1 MQQGQQV
8 ETGVQQPATRAF
20 GPSSDVIGLEFER
33 YFTQEG
39 VDPFDEID
47 WELRSAVIANERG
60 ELVFEQRDVEFPR
73 FWSQQATNIVV
84 SKYFRGQIGSPER
97 ERSVKQLVGR
107 VVETITRW
115 AREQAYFASEHDLQA
130 FSDELKHLLVYQK
143 GSFNSPVWFNCG
155 FEKQPQCSAC
165 FINSVQ
171 DTMDSI
177 LTLAKTEGM
186 LFKFGSGTGSNLSAI
201 RSSRE
206 VLAGGGTA
214 SGPVSFM
221 KGFDAFAGVI
231 KSGGKTRRAAKMV
244 ILNADHP
251 DVVEFINCKVEEE
264 KKAWALIDAGY
275 DGSFTGPAYA
285 SVFFQNSNNSVR
297 VTDEFMRAVLDD
309 GEWQTRSVTHGEV
322 MDTYKA
328 RDLMR
333 MIAEGTWVCGDP
345 GMQFDTTVNDWHT
358 CPETARIN
366 ASNPCSE
373 YMFLDDSACNL
384 ASINLMKFVREDGEF
399 DAVAFQKACETF
411 ITAQEIL
418 VDNASYP
425 TPAIGRNSRDYRPL
439 GLGYANVG
447 ALLMSR
453 GLPYDSDAGRDYAA
467 AITAVMHGAAY
478 AQSARVARDHGGA
491 FPGYAKNQ
499 DDMLR
504 VMRKHRAA
512 LKDIDRTHVPKDLFE
527 AAKKIWDECVE
538 LGEQHGY
545 RNAQATVLAPT
556 GTIGFMMDCDTTGV
570 EPDIALV
577 KYKKLVGGGL
587 MKIVNNTVPMALTK
601 LGYTAAQV
609 KDIIGHIDEHET
621 IEGAPHLKDKDLPVF
636 DCAFKP
642 SKGVRSIHH
651 MGHIRMMGAVQPFIS
666 GAISKTVN
674 VPKAATVEEIEQAY
688 IDAWRIGAKA
698 VSIYRD
704 GSKRTQPLNTSRD
717 KEKAAAAVVNEGPR
731 RHRLPDERQSI
742 THKFDIGG
750 HEGYITVGL
759 YEDGQPGELFL
770 TMAKEGST
778 ISGFADAFA
787 QAISYALQYGVP
799 LQDLVDKFSH
809 VRFEPSGMTRNP
821 DIRFAKSIVDYIFR
835 WLAAKFLSAEAQ
847 YNAGLNV
854 PEVSTTTPEQ
864 LVLEVTGTAGS
875 TGTTGSTGS
884 TGSAGAAGTTGEA
897 GARGSKFAAMQNQ
910 EDAPPCSTCGSIMV
924 RSGAC
929 YKCANCGT
937 TSGCA

>member
-1 MQQGQQV
+1 MEKGVAAASGLSSGGSV
-8 ETGVQQPATRAF
+8 EPASTQTTISRQPAQGSAV
-20 GPSSDVIGLEFER
+20 PGLEYER
-33 YFTQEG
+33 FFTREG
-39 VDPFDEID
+39 IDPFDEIE
-47 WELRSAVIANERG
+47 WEMRSAVIGNEKG
-60 ELVFEQRDVEFPR
+60 AVVFEQRDVEIPR

-84 SKYFRGQIGSPER
+84 SKYFRGVIGTPER

-107 VVETITRW
+107 VVDTITAW
-115 AREQAYFASEHDLQA
+115 AKKQAYFASDDDLQA
-130 FSDELKHLLVYQK
+130 FSDDLKHLLVYQK
-143 GSFNSPVWFNCG
+143 AAFNSPVWFNVG
-155 FEKQPQCSAC
+155 FEKHPQCSAC

-171 DTMDSI
+171 DTMESI
-177 LTLAKTEGM
+177 LGLAKTEGM
-186 LFKFGSGTGSNLSAI
+186 LFKYGSGTGSNLSTI

-206 VLAGGGTA
+206 LLAGGGTA

-251 DVVEFINCKVEEE
+251 DVEEFINCKVEEE

-297 VTDEFMRAVLDD
+297 VTDDFMRAVMDD
-309 GEWQTRSVTHGEV
+309 GDWQTRAVLTDES

-328 RDLMR
+328 RNLMR
-333 MIAEGTWVCGDP
+333 QIAEATWICGDP
-345 GMQFDTTVNDWHT
+345 GLQFDTTVNDWHT
-358 CPETARIN
+358 CPNTARIN

-384 ASINLMKFVREDGEF
+384 ASINLMKFLREDGELDPASF
-399 DAVAFQKACETF
+399 EAACRTM

-418 VDNASYP
+418 VDNSSYP
-425 TPAIGRNSRDYRPL
+425 TPAITKNSHDYRPL
-439 GLGYANVG
+439 GLGYANLG

-453 GLPYDSDAGRDYAA
+453 GLPYDSVAGRDYAA

-478 AQSARVARDHGGA
+478 AQSSKIARDHGGPFA
-491 FPGYAKNQ
+491 GYEKNREPF
-499 DDMLR
+499 LR

-512 LKDIDRTHVPKDLFE
+512 LKDIDKTHVPKELME
-527 AAKKIWDECVE
+527 AAKIVWDEVIE
-538 LGEQHGY
+538 MGEQHGF

-587 MKIVNNTVPMALTK
+587 MKIVNQTVPMALAR
-601 LGYTAAQV
+601 LGYNQTQV
-609 KDIIGHIDEHET
+609 KEIVEYIDEHET
-621 IEGAPHLKDKDLPVF
+621 IEGAPHIKDVHLPVF

-642 SKGVRSIHH
+642 ARGVRSIHY
-651 MGHIRMMGAVQPFIS
+651 MGHIKMVGATQPFLS

-674 VPKAATVEEIEQAY
+674 VPKEATIEEIEQAY
-688 IDAWRIGAKA
+688 IDAWRLGAKA

-704 GSKRTQPLNTSRD
+704 GSKRTQPLNTSKD
-717 KEKAAAAVVNEGPR
+717 KTAGASAAIAEAPR
-731 RHRLPDERQSI
+731 RRRLPDERNAI
-742 THKFDIGG
+742 THKFDIAG

-759 YEDGQPGELFL
+759 YEDGLPGEIFIV
-770 TMAKEGST
+770 MAKEGST

-809 VRFEPSGMTRNP
+809 VRFEPSGMTKNP
-821 DIRFAKSIVDYIFR
+821 DVRFAKSIVDYIFR
-835 WLAAKFLSAEAQ
+835 WMATKFLSQDAQ
-847 YNAGLNV
+847 YRAGVNNREDYV
-854 PEVSTTTPEQ
+854 VAPEQ
-864 LVLEVTGTAGS
+864 LPLDVAAA
-875 TGTTGSTGS
+875 
-884 TGSAGAAGTTGEA
+884 AGASPTAVIT
-897 GARGSKFAAMQNQ
+897 SKQTSSFAAMQNQ

-924 RSGAC
+924 RSGSC

>member
-1 MQQGQQV
+1 MQRTQHV
-8 ETGVQQPATRAF
+8 ETTATADARTF
-20 GPSSDVIGLEFER
+20 GPGASVTGIEFER
-33 YFTQEG
+33 YFAKDG
-39 VDPFDEID
+39 VDPFDEVD

-60 ELVFEQRDVEFPR
+60 ELVFEQRDVEFPK

-84 SKYFRGQIGSPER
+84 SKYFRGVLGTPER

-107 VVETITRW
+107 VVDTITRW
-115 AREQAYFASEHDLQA
+115 AREQGYFASDDDLQN
-130 FSDELKHLLVYQK
+130 FSDDLKHLLVYQK

-155 FEKQPQCSAC
+155 FEAAPQCSAC

-171 DTMDSI
+171 DTMESI
-177 LTLAKTEGM
+177 LGLAKTEGM

-201 RSSRE
+201 RSSKE
-206 VLAGGGTA
+206 ILAGGGTA

-244 ILNADHP
+244 ILNAEHP
-251 DVVEFINCKVEEE
+251 DIVEFINCKVEEE

-275 DGSFTGPAYA
+275 DGSFTGTAYG

-309 GEWQTRSVTHGEV
+309 GEWHTRSVTTGEV
-322 MDTYKA
+322 VETYRA

-333 MIAEGTWVCGDP
+333 QIAEGTWVCGDP
-345 GMQFDTTVNDWHT
+345 GMQYDTTVNDWHT
-358 CPETARIN
+358 CPNTSRIN

-384 ASINLMKFVREDGEF
+384 ASINLMKFVNADGEF
-399 DAVAFQKACETF
+399 DAKSFGKACETF

-418 VDNASYP
+418 VDNSSYP
-425 TPAIGRNSRDYRPL
+425 TKAIAKNSHEYRPL
-439 GLGYANVG
+439 GLGYANLG

-478 AQSARVARDHGGA
+478 AQSARVARDHGGP
-491 FPGYAKNQ
+491 FPGYEKNR
-499 DDMLR
+499 DAMLR

-512 LKDIDRTHVPKDLFE
+512 LKDINKTHVPKDLFE
-527 AAKKIWDECVE
+527 FAKDTWDECVE
-538 LGEQHGY
+538 LGEKHGY

-556 GTIGFMMDCDTTGV
+556 GTIGFMMDCDTTGI

-577 KYKKLVGGGL
+577 KYKKLVGGGM
-587 MKIVNNTVPMALTK
+587 MKIVNNTIPSALKK
-601 LGYTAAQV
+601 LGYTQAEV
-609 KDIIGHIDEHET
+609 SDIIGYIDENET
-621 IEGAPHLKDKDLPVF
+621 IEGAPHLKDKDLAVF
-636 DCAFKP
+636 DCAFKAM
-642 SKGVRSIHH
+642 KGTRSIHY
-651 MGHIRMMGAVQPFIS
+651 MGHIKMMGAVQPFIS

-674 VPKAATVEEIEQAY
+674 VPKDATVEDIEQAY
-688 IDAWRIGAKA
+688 IDSWRIGAKA

-704 GSKRTQPLNTSRD
+704 GSKRTQPLNTS
-717 KEKAAAAVVNEGPR
+717 KAAIERAGQLQADGTVAAVAMPAR
-731 RHRLPDERQSI
+731 RRLPDERTSI
-742 THKFDIGG
+742 THKFDIAG

-809 VRFEPSGMTRNP
+809 VRFEPAGMTKNP
-821 DIRFAKSIVDYIFR
+821 DVRFAKSIVDYIFR
-835 WLAAKFLSAEAQ
+835 WMAGKFLSQEAK

-854 PEVSTTTPEQ
+854 PEPTSPEQ
-864 LVLEVTGTAGS
+864 LVLDVKSMAPKTAEDVKAGDPAAS
-875 TGTTGSTGS
+875 HAKKTAF
-884 TGSAGAAGTTGEA
+884 SAI
-897 GARGSKFAAMQNQ
+897 QNQ
-910 EDAPPCSTCGSIMV
+910 EDAPPCTTCGSIMI

-929 YKCANCGT
+929 YKCPNCGT

>member
-1 MQQGQQV
+1 MQHGHEV
-8 ETGVQQPATRAF
+8 ETTASAVTGHRF
-20 GPSSDVIGLEFER
+20 GPGKEIAGLEFER
-33 YFTQEG
+33 YFTKDG
-39 VDPFDEID
+39 IDPFDEID
-47 WELRSAVIANERG
+47 WELRSALIANERG
-60 ELVFEQRDVEFPR
+60 ELVFEQRDVEFPK

-84 SKYFRGQIGSPER
+84 SKYFRGVIGTPQR
-97 ERSVKQLVGR
+97 ERSVKQLIGR
-107 VVETITRW
+107 VVDTITGW
-115 AREQAYFASEHDLQA
+115 ARAQGYFASEDDLLA
-130 FSDELKHLLVYQK
+130 FSDDLKHLLVYQK

-155 FEKQPQCSAC
+155 FEKAPQCSAC
-165 FINSVQ
+165 FINAVQ
-171 DTMDSI
+171 DTMESI

-201 RSSRE
+201 RSSKE
-206 VLAGGGTA
+206 ILAGGGTA

-244 ILNADHP
+244 ILNAEHP

-309 GEWQTRSVTHGEV
+309 AEWQTRSVTTGEV

-333 MIAEGTWVCGDP
+333 QIADATWVCGDP

-358 CPETARIN
+358 CPNTARIN

-384 ASINLMKFVREDGEF
+384 ASINLMKFVDDKGEF
-399 DAVAFQKACETF
+399 MPEAFGKACETF

-425 TPAIGRNSRDYRPL
+425 TKAIERNSHDYRPL
-439 GLGYANVG
+439 GLGYANLG

-453 GLPYDSDAGRDYAA
+453 GLPYDSDAGRDYSAT
-467 AITAVMHGAAY
+467 ITAIMHGAAY

-491 FPGYAKNQ
+491 FFGYEKNREP
-499 DDMLR
+499 MLR
-504 VMRKHRAA
+504 VMRKHRSA
-512 LKDIDRTHVPKDLFE
+512 LKDINKTHVPKDLFE
-527 AAKKIWDECVE
+527 YAKDVWNECVE
-538 LGEQHGY
+538 LGEKHGY
-545 RNAQATVLAPT
+545 RNGQATVLAPT

-587 MKIVNNTVPMALTK
+587 MKIVNNTVPMALEK
-601 LGYTAAQV
+601 LGYSATEI
-609 KDIIGHIDEHET
+609 KDIIGYIDEHET
-621 IEGAPHLKDKDLPVF
+621 IEGAPHLKDKDLAVF

-642 SKGVRSIHH
+642 ARGVRSIHY
-651 MGHIRMMGAVQPFIS
+651 MGHVRMVGAVQPFIS

-674 VPKAATVEEIEQAY
+674 VPKDATVEEIQQAY
-688 IDAWRIGAKA
+688 IDSWRMGTKA

-717 KEKAAAAVVNEGPR
+717 KEKVVAAAVEPGPR
-731 RHRLPDERQSI
+731 RRKLPDERHAL
-742 THKFDIGG
+742 THKFDIQG

-759 YEDGQPGELFL
+759 FEDGQPGEIFL
-770 TMAKEGST
+770 VMAKEGST

-809 VRFEPSGMTRNP
+809 VRFEPSGMTKNP
-821 DIRFAKSIVDYIFR
+821 DVRFAKSIVDYIFR
-835 WLAAKFLSAEAQ
+835 WMATKFLSPDAQ
-847 YNAGLNV
+847 FRAGVNV
-854 PEVSTTTPEQ
+854 REDLVSSPEQ
-864 LVLEVTGTAGS
+864 LPLDVAAA
-875 TGTTGSTGS
+875 
-884 TGSAGAAGTTGEA
+884 AGASATA
-897 GARGSKFAAMQNQ
+897 AIASRALSSFAAIQNQ

-924 RSGAC
+924 RSGSC